1 MNILIFGA
9 SGATGHEL
17 VTQSLEKGYDV
28 TAFVR
33 NPEKLT
39 ITHERL
45 NVVQGDVK
53 DYAAVEAA
61 AFGKD
66 AVLSALGV
74 SKPLNS
80 DPAVVEGIKNIVA
93 ALEKSGPKRFVY
105 LSFIGVGD
113 SGRSAGFMVK
123 YILPK
128 ILKHEIADHELK
140 ESLIRNSRLD
150 WTFVRPPKLTAG
162 PARGTYRS
170 GEDISTTAFLPTMS
184 RADVAGFMVDQLAEQ
199 RYVRKVV
206 RVLY

>member
-1 MNILIFGA
+1 MKILIFGA

-17 VTQSLEKGYDV
+17 VKRSLEKGYDV

-33 NPEKLT
+33 NPKKLT
-39 ITHERL
+39 VAHERL
-45 NVVQGDVK
+45 RIVQGDVK
-53 DYAAVEAA
+53 NYASVEAA
-61 AFGKD
+61 VGGKD

-80 DPAVVEGIKNIVA
+80 DPAVVEGVKNICA
-93 ALEKSGPKRFVY
+93 ALEKAGPKRFVY

-113 SGRSAGFMVK
+113 SRKSAGFMVK

-140 ESLIRNSRLD
+140 EALIRNSRLD
-150 WTFVRPPKLTAG
+150 WTIVRPSKLTAG
-162 PARGTYRS
+162 PARGNYRS
-170 GEDISTTAFLPTMS
+170 GEDISTSAFLPTMS